1 MSTGQ
6 TSFELVDPTHP
17 QLHPELTAEQI
28 ETVGRY
34 GRCRPFSPGERLFN
48 HGQRDAPFIVLKA
61 GRVDVYE
68 RHSPTQRQLIAHVV
82 PGRFIGDLSMFTG
95 EPTVAEAEA
104 AEPCE
109 ALVLEREQLRRLITE
124 HTYVGEIILKCLM
137 NRREWLR
144 GNDLGYVKLIGSRF
158 SEDCYNLRD
167 FMTRNGVMHRFYDV
181 ESDDESQLLL
191 DEFGIQPHQTPVI
204 IHSKGVD
211 RNPTIGEVA
220 RTLGLDREL
229 DDQHVHDVVVVGG
242 GPGGLGAAVY
252 AASEGLDTLVIESRY
267 PGGQAGA
274 SARIENYLGFPTGLS
289 GNELTEKAV
298 IQAKKFGATLVTPR
312 KATAIDADG
321 SIKTVTL
328 DDGTKV
334 RGRVVVLACGADY
347 RRLDGCTTRYEGKG
361 VYYGTTYTEA
371 ERFRGRAV
379 AVIGGGNSAGQAAV
393 YLAKFAERVH
403 MVIRKPD
410 LSKGMSR
417 YLADRIGSTDNIE
430 LIPNAEVGDCD
441 GDERLTHIHV
451 KPIGRADA
459 NGKTSRCL
467 DVDAMFVMIGV
478 DPRTDWLKGCVGLDE
493 KGFVLT
499 GMDAVG
505 HPDFIEQWTN
515 TDAPPA
521 HLETTR
527 PGVLAVGDVRHGS
540 TNRVAAAIGEGG
552 MAVTFCHRIL
562 AKMPRR

>member
-1 MSTGQ
+1 MSTAP
-6 TSFELVDPTHP
+6 SFELVDPAHP
-17 QLHPELTAEQI
+17 VLHPELDSEQI
-28 ETVGRY
+28 STVARY
-34 GRCRPFSPGERLFN
+34 GRSCTFAPGDTLFR
-48 HGQRDAPFIVLKA
+48 HGQRDAPFVVLKT
-61 GRVDVYE
+61 GRVDIFERTSPTE
-68 RHSPTQRQLIAHVV
+68 RHLIAKVIA
-82 PGRFIGDLSMFTG
+82 GRFIGDQSMFTG

-109 ALVLEREQLRRLITE
+109 ALILEREQLRRLITE
-124 HTYVGEIILKCLM
+124 HTYVGEVILKCLM
-137 NRREWLR
+137 DRRDWLR
-144 GNDLGYVKLIGSRF
+144 GNDLGQVKLIGSRF
-158 SEDCYNLRD
+158 SEDCYALRD
-167 FMTRNGVMHRFYDV
+167 FLTRNGVMHRFVDV
-181 ESDDESQLLL
+181 ESDEDSQRLL
-191 DEFGIQPHQTPVI
+191 DEFGITPDETPVI
-204 IHSKGVD
+204 VHSKGVD
-211 RNPTIGEVA
+211 RNPTVGEVA
-220 RTLGLDREL
+220 RALGLDREL
-229 DDQHVHDVVVVGG
+229 DDEHIHDVVVIGG

-298 IQAKKFGATLVTPR
+298 LQAKKFGATIVTPR
-312 KATAIDADG
+312 KATAIDAAG
-321 SIKTVTL
+321 SIKAVTL
-328 DDGTKV
+328 DDGTAV

-347 RRLDGCTTRYEGKG
+347 RRLDGCTTKYEGRG

-371 ERFRGRAV
+371 DRFRGKSV

-393 YLAKFAERVH
+393 YLAKFAERVY

-430 LIPNAEVGDCD
+430 LIPKAEVVGCD
-441 GDERLTHIHV
+441 GGEGLQCIDV
-451 KPIGRADA
+451 GPIGGGDA
-459 NGKTSRCL
+459 EPRRL
-467 DVDAMFVMIGV
+467 EVIAMFVMIGV
-478 DPRTDWLKGCVGLDE
+478 DPRTDWLRGCVGLDE

-499 GMDAVG
+499 GMDAVA
-505 HPDFIEQWTN
+505 HPDFAEQWTN
-515 TDAPPA
+515 TQAPPA

-527 PGVLAVGDVRHGS
+527 PGVLAVGDVRAGS

-552 MAVTFCHRIL
+552 MAVTFCHRVL